1 MSPLPSPHPTP
12 LPPRLPEPQGMKLLA
27 SPLFIWL
34 ALSFSVIASSR
45 HYLVETEDGAAEYPG
60 KKDNGKLFPKGLPPP
75 DVEYQN
81 GYYGDYQKPRFLDY
95 GLKPRLWGKKEKLRM
110 K

>member
-34 ALSFSVIASSR
+34 ALCLAVIASSR
-45 HYLVETEDGAAEYPG
+45 HYLVETEDGAAEYSG
-60 KKDNGKLFPKGLPPP
+60 KNDNGKWFPKAIPHNKAK
-75 DVEYQN
+75 DDDYRVY
-81 GYYGDYQKPRFLDY
+81 DYQIKPRFW
-95 GLKPRLWGKKEKLRM
+95 GLKRK
-110 K
+110 